1 MSVHFNGA
9 FFVMPNKIKHFILM
23 FAEREVMLFCDID
36 PQAAEMHTYKSWLAA
51 VDKISWLGGIQSVA
65 FTSVC

>member
-1 MSVHFNGA
+1 
-9 FFVMPNKIKHFILM
+9 M
-23 FAEREVMLFCDID
+23 FAEYEVMLYCDID

-51 VDKISWLGGIQSVA
+51 VGKISWLGGIESVA